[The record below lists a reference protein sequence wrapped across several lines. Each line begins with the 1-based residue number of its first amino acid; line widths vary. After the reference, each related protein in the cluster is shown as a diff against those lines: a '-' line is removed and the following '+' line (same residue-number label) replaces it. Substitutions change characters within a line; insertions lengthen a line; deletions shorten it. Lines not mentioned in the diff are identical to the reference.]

1 MNKNSKTIKQ
11 NFIRENNV
19 KVIIE
24 LLAEKPYS
32 CLEISNQTKMSDVGV
47 NKIVKQLVS
56 LNLVKRVIGDKD
68 EKKIGG
74 QHIRYT
80 LNECVGVYVCI
91 DFTQLIDKAF
101 IYDFA
106 GNIIKT
112 IKFDITY
119 SVTKKDIEN
128 VILILREELN
138 KILSLYNNTILGI
151 GISVPGQI
159 DKNDNSF
166 IESSKLKN
174 FKNTELYDMFN
185 NEFDTYIIIRNNVQ
199 MMAIGESY
207 KGKLFNQHDIATY
220 VYVGTGIAAC
230 VMFEGKNVSG
240 WRGYAGEIGDGKI
253 NSNDTL
259 NDCSSMGKILKKVRL
274 NNPNINYSDFY
285 ELYRKD
291 ESFKETIRNYEKQHQ
306 LTLKKIET

>member
-112 IKFDITY
+112 IKFNIT
-119 SVTKKDIEN
+119 
-128 VILILREELN
+128 
-138 KILSLYNNTILGI
+138 
-151 GISVPGQI
+151 
-159 DKNDNSF
+159 
-166 IESSKLKN
+166 
-174 FKNTELYDMFN
+174 
-185 NEFDTYIIIRNNVQ
+185 
-199 MMAIGESY
+199 
-207 KGKLFNQHDIATY
+207 
-220 VYVGTGIAAC
+220 
-230 VMFEGKNVSG
+230 
-240 WRGYAGEIGDGKI
+240 
-253 NSNDTL
+253 
-259 NDCSSMGKILKKVRL
+259 
-274 NNPNINYSDFY
+274 
-285 ELYRKD
+285 
-291 ESFKETIRNYEKQHQ
+291 
-306 LTLKKIET
+306 